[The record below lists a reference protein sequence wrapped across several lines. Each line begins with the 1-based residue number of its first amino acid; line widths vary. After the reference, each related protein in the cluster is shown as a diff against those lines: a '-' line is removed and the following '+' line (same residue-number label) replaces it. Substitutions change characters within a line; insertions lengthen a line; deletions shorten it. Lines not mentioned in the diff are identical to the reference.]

1 MCYASR
7 KQDLKYRNAVTNIKL
22 LKILMMEN
30 SNPSSIRCLLSILI
44 IFQIANLKNRTSL
57 MIINK
62 QNIGQSVHYTHLFCA
77 QYEE

>member
-1 MCYASR
+1 
-7 KQDLKYRNAVTNIKL
+7 
-22 LKILMMEN
+22 MMEN

-62 QNIGQSVHYTHLFCA
+62 QNIEQSVHYTHLFCA